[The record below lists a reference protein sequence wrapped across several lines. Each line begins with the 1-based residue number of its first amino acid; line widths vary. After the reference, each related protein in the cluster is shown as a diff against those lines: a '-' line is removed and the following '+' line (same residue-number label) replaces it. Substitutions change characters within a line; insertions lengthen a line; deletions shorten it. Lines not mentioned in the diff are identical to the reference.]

1 MKYTRYTYGG
11 KKRGGKGKNT
21 LIVIGL
27 LVVAVV
33 TGTVFSK
40 LLIKDNIK
48 ESGIDNKSI
57 VNKDEKERNDVKPAE
72 GQNKPK
78 LYAVQCG
85 YFAKKENV
93 DELLGKLKPKYGGF
107 MVEEGD
113 KFRVFVGIYEE
124 GKVDEKIK
132 ELTGDGYNAMKVDIT
147 AKPSKDSYNVIYE
160 ISAAQI
166 KLLSKL
172 DDKNIKSINTDE
184 FKKWVGDINVLGEG
198 DAYFKQFSD
207 TKNMVMALPKDLTK
221 EKKDELYRS
230 IYSILK
236 SIK

>member
-1 MKYTRYTYGG
+1 MKYTRYTYGS
-11 KKRGGKGKNT
+11 KKRGGKGKNA
-21 LIVIGL
+21 LIIIGL
-27 LVVAVV
+27 LVVAIV

-40 LLIKDNIK
+40 LLIKNNIK
-48 ESGIDNKSI
+48 ESSVDSKSI
-57 VNKDEKERNDVKPAE
+57 VSKDEKEGKELKQAD

-78 LYAVQCG
+78 LYAIQCG

-93 DELLGKLKPKYGGF
+93 DDLLGKLKAKYGGF

-124 GKVDEKIK
+124 GKVEEKIK
-132 ELTGDGYNAMKVDIT
+132 ELSAEGFNAMKVDIT
-147 AKPSKDSYNVIYE
+147 SKPSKDSYNIIYE

-166 KLLSKL
+166 KLLNKL

-184 FKKWVGDINVLGEG
+184 LKKWVGDIKAPSEG
-198 DAYFKQFSD
+198 DAYYKQFNE
-207 TKNMVMALPKDLTK
+207 TKNIAVNLPKDLTK
-221 EKKDELYRS
+221 DKKDDVYKG